1 LIRSEVAVKERT
13 SCTFLVNTGIG
24 QERVSRTRLGNRRVR
39 SRIVTF
45 IAIMQGTLLLAHWFL
60 YETLASFLELTP
72 NLQPHALWTL
82 RIATAVLSISFVSA
96 SLLAFRSANILV
108 RLLYTL
114 AAMWLGTLT
123 YLFMAACTL
132 WVVYG
137 VSSVAGVPLNHT
149 YLAASLFG
157 TALLVSAY
165 GIINASWTRVTRV
178 TIPLRNLPQAWS
190 GRVAALV
197 SDTHLGHVRNYS
209 FTKRLAGKVARL
221 QPDVVF
227 LAGDVFD
234 GTKADLERLAQPW
247 LQVQP
252 PQGIYF
258 STGNHEEFT
267 DPAKYLTALRR
278 AGVRILNN
286 EKVVIDGLQIVGI
299 HYRDSA
305 NPQLFR
311 AILRRSAL
319 DRERASILIT
329 HAPDRPAIAE
339 EEGVSLQLSGHTHGG
354 QFFPFTLVASRAYGP
369 FVHGLSRLGKMW
381 VFTNWGAGTW
391 GPPLRVGTK
400 PEIVLIRF
408 ESAE

>member
-1 LIRSEVAVKERT
+1 M
-13 SCTFLVNTGIG
+13 
-24 QERVSRTRLGNRRVR
+24 R
-39 SRIVTF
+39 SRIATVITV
-45 IAIMQGTLLLAHWFL
+45 MQGMLLVAHWFL
-60 YETLASFLELTP
+60 YETLASFLELSP
-72 NLQPHALWTL
+72 NLHPHALLTL
-82 RIATAVLSISFVSA
+82 RIAAAVLSISFVSA
-96 SLLAFRSANILV
+96 SLLAFRSANILM
-108 RLLYTL
+108 RMLYTV

-123 YLFMAACTL
+123 YLFLAACTM
-132 WVVYG
+132 WIVYG
-137 VSSVAGVPLNHT
+137 VSSATGMPLNRP
-149 YLAASLFG
+149 YLAASLFSTG
-157 TALLVSAY
+157 LLISVY
-165 GIINASWTRVTRV
+165 GIINASWTRVTPV
-178 TIPLRNLPQAWS
+178 TIPLRNLPRAWS

-209 FTKRLAGKVARL
+209 FIKRLTGRLARL
-221 QPDVVF
+221 QPDIVF

-267 DPAKYLTALRR
+267 DPAKYLAALQR

-299 HYRDSA
+299 PYRDSA

-311 AILRRSAL
+311 AILRRLAL
-319 DRERASILIT
+319 DRQRPSILIT

-354 QFFPFTLVASRAYGP
+354 QFFPYTLIASRAYGP

-391 GPPLRVGTK
+391 GPPLRVGTN

>member
-1 LIRSEVAVKERT
+1 M
-13 SCTFLVNTGIG
+13 
-24 QERVSRTRLGNRRVR
+24 R

-45 IAIMQGTLLLAHWFL
+45 IAIMQGMLLLAHWFL
-60 YETLASFLELTP
+60 YETLASFLELSP
-72 NLQPHALWTL
+72 NLHPHALLTL
-82 RIATAVLSISFVSA
+82 RIAAAVLSISFVSA
-96 SLLAFRSANILV
+96 SLLAFRSANILM
-108 RLLYTL
+108 RMLYTV
-114 AAMWLGTLT
+114 AAMWLGALT
-123 YLFMAACTL
+123 YLFLTACTM
-132 WVVYG
+132 WIVYG
-137 VSSVAGVPLNHT
+137 VSSATGVPLNRP
-149 YLAASLFG
+149 YLAAGLFS
-157 TALLVSAY
+157 TALLISVY

-178 TIPLRNLPQAWS
+178 TIPLRNLPRAWR
-190 GRVAALV
+190 GRVAAVV

-209 FTKRLAGKVARL
+209 FIKRITRMVARL
-221 QPDVVF
+221 KPDIVF

-234 GTKADLERLAQPW
+234 GTKADLDHLAEPW

-267 DPAKYLTALRR
+267 DPAKYLAALRR

-286 EKVVIDGLQIVGI
+286 EKVIVDGLQIVGI

-311 AILRRSAL
+311 EILRRSAL
-319 DRERASILIT
+319 DRQRASILIT

-354 QFFPFTLVASRAYGP
+354 QFFPYTLVASRAYGP
-369 FVHGLSRLGKMW
+369 FVHGLSRLGRMW

-400 PEIVLIRF
+400 PEILLIRF